1 MITKY
6 YYFCVS
12 TVKQLSDKLCVL
24 KQAIVCSEHLCVLGT
39 PLCARNT
46 FVCTEHLN
54 DF

>member
-1 MITKY
+1 MKY